1 MSTAFSDL
9 GPINHICSLIDDTL
23 NINLSPELIDKIL
36 KQTEIK
42 HIESKSMVIFFNLYF
57 FNTDKDYVYSIDDIE
72 LITYNMVH
80 YCRYNYLNILN
91 TFIFSK
97 NIIENYSGATDND
110 DVKYLIN
117 IIKTRIIEIHSR
129 KKNKYEQ
136 FYYLM
141 ILMNLSVVLY
151 NINNEIPDDLY
162 YIYKEIQTLSVYIYR
177 NKIITDKIWQI
188 WRFGS
193 KSVMSELKSL
203 MISGFVR
210 QSLFVA

>member
-42 HIESKSMVIFFNLYF
+42 HIENKSMVIFFNLYL

-80 YCRYNYLNILN
+80 YCRYNYLHILN

-129 KKNKYEQ
+129 KKNKYEH

-162 YIYKEIQTLSVYIYR
+162 YIYIKNSILIFIQ
-177 NKIITDKIWQI
+177 II
-188 WRFGS
+188 
-193 KSVMSELKSL
+193 
-203 MISGFVR
+203 
-210 QSLFVA
+210 